1 MNFLNKYILIGKHSF
16 DSDDEFFAFKDV
28 DADDKRM
35 LLKLI
40 SISGIFS
47 CLIYAIFQIVPVF
60 SIEAYSSIL
69 SAFVLFG
76 VYLSTSYTK
85 KYKISAILISVI
97 VSIFYIFY
105 ICYKGVGG
113 YDSFWFLIIP
123 AVTISL
129 LGLFYGVI
137 LSGSLFLL
145 TIILLL
151 FNPLSITTGIFG
163 GLFFFS
169 YGSIMLIIAT
179 YEWIRIT
186 SRRQEVIAKIKQ
198 AIEEKANKEKTDLLF
213 QLSHQIRT
221 PLNSIMGIT
230 SLMKQDELT
239 IDQQEYVDAINTS
252 VMNLSLAM
260 SSMLNVTEI
269 NSESKY
275 QQHILFFNVSEILRQ
290 IVKSFCDQQIC
301 KITIDISSFIPA
313 KLTGNAKKIEQV
325 LENIFE
331 SIIRHSPKDDA
342 IIDVFVNNKKETAS
356 AVELF
361 FEIHTST
368 IKNSFLQNTQDI
380 ASTDSTV
387 NKEITDLVELFDL
400 SKSKQIVNSFG
411 GNLIH
416 RKKDTSIDVFEFSI
430 VLWKSQVPDMHME
443 NLAPLPSL
451 NKAKKLSEAAVLIVE
466 DNMMNQKV
474 LSLSLESMVKSI
486 EIANNGKEA
495 LKLFESSRFDIILM
509 DIQMPILDG
518 YKTTAKI
525 RVSEIG
531 TNFHVP
537 IIALTANVMNGE
549 MEKCLA
555 FGMDDYLSKPFQ
567 METLVEK
574 MQFYLGKNRN
584 S

>member
-1 MNFLNKYILIGKHSF
+1 MDFLNKYILIGKHSF
-16 DSDDEFFAFKDV
+16 DSDDEYFAFKEV
-28 DADDKRM
+28 DAQDKRM

-47 CLIYAIFQIVPVF
+47 CLIYAVFQIIPTF

-85 KYKISAILISVI
+85 KYKISAIVISAI
-97 VSIFYIFY
+97 VSVFYLLY
-105 ICYKGVGG
+105 IYYKGVGG
-113 YDSFWFLIIP
+113 YDSFWLLIIP
-123 AVTISL
+123 TVTISL
-129 LGLFYGVI
+129 LGLYYGVI

-151 FNPLSITTGIFG
+151 INPLSIKTGIIV

-169 YGSIMLIIAT
+169 YISIMLIIAA
-179 YEWIRIT
+179 YEWLRIT
-186 SRRQEVIAKIKQ
+186 SRRQEVIAKIKH
-198 AIEEKANKEKTDLLF
+198 ANEEKAHKQKIDLLF

-230 SLMKQDELT
+230 SLMKQEELT
-239 IDQQEYVDAINTS
+239 LDQQEYVDAINTS

-260 SSMLNVTEI
+260 SSMLNVTDI
-269 NSESKY
+269 DSESKY
-275 QQHILFFNVSEILRQ
+275 QQHILFFNVSDILRH
-290 IVKSFCDQQIC
+290 IVKSFCAQQIC
-301 KITIDISSFIPA
+301 KITIDISSFIPT

-331 SIIRHSPKDDA
+331 SIILHSPKDDA
-342 IIDVFVNNKKETAS
+342 IIDVCVNNKKETAS
-356 AVELF
+356 AVELL

-368 IKNSFLQNTQDI
+368 IKSSSIEEKIQSNDNEEGTNF
-380 ASTDSTV
+380 A
-387 NKEITDLVELFDL
+387 DLVELLDL
-400 SKSKQIVNSFG
+400 SESKQIVNSFG

-416 RKKDTSIDVFEFSI
+416 RKKDTSIDVFEFTI

-443 NLAPLPSL
+443 SSAPSISL
-451 NKAKKLSEAAVLIVE
+451 NKAKELSEASVLIVE
-466 DNMMNQKV
+466 DNLMNQKV
-474 LSLSLESMVKSI
+474 LSLSLETMVKSI